1 MTNIRE
7 EVEKEL
13 QNSSSANVIKNFF
26 WRIGESGGAQLVSF
40 LVSIVLA
47 RLLTPEDYG
56 VIALVTVFTSILQ
69 VFVDSGLGT
78 ALVQKKNADEVD
90 FSSVFYFNVLICLVL
105 YAGMFVAAP
114 VIARFYDNPI
124 YIPLVRVLSLTLV
137 ISGLKNIQQAYVS
150 RHMIFK
156 RFFFSTLGGTIASA
170 ILGIVM
176 AYAGFGVWAL
186 AAQYVSNTAIDTL
199 ILWVTVPWRPGKK
212 FSWMRLKELLSYGW
226 KLLAS
231 ALMDTGY
238 TSLWNLLIG
247 KVYSAADLSIYD
259 QGSRYPK
266 AIISTI
272 SNSID
277 SVLLPTM
284 SSVQDDRAQI
294 KSMTRRSIMTSVY
307 VMAPLMMGLAG
318 CARPLVSLI
327 LTDKWLPCVPFLRI
341 FCITYMFWPV
351 HSANLNAIKAMGRS
365 DLYLRLEILKK
376 IIGIGLLLCTVKI
389 SVMAMACSLLISSF
403 ASQIINSYPNWKLL
417 NYRYLEQLRDILPS
431 ILLAVIMAV
440 AVGAV
445 PLLGYGNVLTL
456 CIQIPLG
463 AVIYVAGSAI
473 FRLESFRYLLNMIE
487 DRRR

>member
-1 MTNIRE
+1 MQST
-7 EVEKEL
+7 
-13 QNSSSANVIKNFF
+13 SPANVIKNFF
-26 WRIGESGGAQLVSF
+26 WRIGESSGAQLVSF

-47 RLLTPEDYG
+47 RLLAPEDYG

-78 ALVQKKNADEVD
+78 ALVQKKNADEAD
-90 FSSVFYFNVLICLVL
+90 FSSVFYFNVLVCLIL

-114 VIARFYDNPI
+114 AIATFYDNPI

-150 RHMIFK
+150 RHMLFK

-170 ILGIVM
+170 ILGIAM

-199 ILWVTVPWRPGKK
+199 ILWITVPWRPKK
-212 FSWMRLKELLSYGW
+212 RFSWTKLKTLLSYGW
-226 KLLAS
+226 KLLVS
-231 ALMDTGY
+231 ALLDTGY
-238 TSLWNLLIG
+238 TSVWNLLIG
-247 KVYSAADLSIYD
+247 KVYSSADLSFYD
-259 QGSRYPK
+259 QGSKYPK
-266 AIISTI
+266 AIIGTI

-284 SSVQDDRAQI
+284 SIVQDDRAQI
-294 KSMTRRSIMTSVY
+294 KSMTRRSIVTSVY

-318 CARPLVSLI
+318 CAEPLVSLI
-327 LTDKWLPCVPFLRI
+327 LTDKWLPCVPYMRI

-365 DLYLRLEILKK
+365 DLFLRLEILKK
-376 IIGIGLLLCTVKI
+376 IIGIGLLLCTMRI
-389 SVMAMACSLLISSF
+389 SVMAMAYSLLISSVT
-403 ASQIINSYPNWKLL
+403 SQIINSCPNWKLL

-431 ILLAVIMAV
+431 ILLAVIMAA

-445 PLLGYGNVLTL
+445 PLLGYSNVLTL

>member
-1 MTNIRE
+1 M
-7 EVEKEL
+7 
-13 QNSSSANVIKNFF
+13 QNSSSINVIKNFF
-26 WRIGESGGAQLVSF
+26 WRIGESSGAQLVSF

-47 RLLTPEDYG
+47 RLLAPEDYG

-90 FSSVFYFNVLICLVL
+90 FSSVFYFNVLVCLTL

-114 VIARFYDNPI
+114 AIAKFYDNPI
-124 YIPLVRVLSLTLV
+124 YVPLVRVLSLTLV
-137 ISGLKNIQQAYVS
+137 ISGLKNIQQAYVY

-199 ILWVTVPWRPGKK
+199 ILWITVPWRPKKK
-212 FSWMRLKELLSYGW
+212 FSWTKLKSLLSYGW
-226 KLLAS
+226 KLLVS
-231 ALMDTGY
+231 ALLDTGY
-238 TSLWNLLIG
+238 TSVWNLLIG
-247 KVYSAADLSIYD
+247 KVYSSADLSFYD
-259 QGSRYPK
+259 QGSKYPK
-266 AIISTI
+266 AIIGTI

-284 SSVQDDRAQI
+284 SIVQDDRAQI
-294 KSMTRRSIMTSVY
+294 KSMTRRSIVTSVY

-318 CARPLVSLI
+318 CAEPLVSLI
-327 LTDKWLPCVPFLRI
+327 LTDKWLPCVPYMRI

-365 DLYLRLEILKK
+365 DLFLRLEILKK
-376 IIGIGLLLCTVKI
+376 IIGIGLLLCTMRI
-389 SVMAMACSLLISSF
+389 SVMAMACSLLISSVT
-403 ASQIINSYPNWKLL
+403 SQIINSYPNWKLL

-445 PLLGYGNVLTL
+445 PLLGYGNVFTL

-473 FRLESFRYLLNMIE
+473 FRLESFGYLLNMIE

>member
-1 MTNIRE
+1 MQST
-7 EVEKEL
+7 
-13 QNSSSANVIKNFF
+13 SPANVIKNFF
-26 WRIGESGGAQLVSF
+26 WRIGESSGAQLVSF

-47 RLLTPEDYG
+47 RLLAPEDYG

-78 ALVQKKNADEVD
+78 ALVQKKNADEAD
-90 FSSVFYFNVLICLVL
+90 FSSVFYFNVLVCLTL

-114 VIARFYDNPI
+114 AIAKFYDNLI

-137 ISGLKNIQQAYVS
+137 ISGLKNIQQAYVY

-199 ILWVTVPWRPGKK
+199 ILWITVPWRPKK
-212 FSWMRLKELLSYGW
+212 RFSWTKLKSLLSYGW
-226 KLLAS
+226 KLLVS
-231 ALMDTGY
+231 ALLDTGY

-247 KVYSAADLSIYD
+247 KVYSSADLSFYD
-259 QGSRYPK
+259 QGSKYPK
-266 AIISTI
+266 AIIGTI

-284 SSVQDDRAQI
+284 SIVQDDRAQI
-294 KSMTRRSIMTSVY
+294 KSMTRRSIVTSVY

-318 CARPLVSLI
+318 CAEPLVSLI
-327 LTDKWLPCVPFLRI
+327 LTDKWLPCVPYMRI

-365 DLYLRLEILKK
+365 DLFLRLEILKK
-376 IIGIGLLLCTVKI
+376 IIGIGLLLCTMRI
-389 SVMAMACSLLISSF
+389 SVMAMACSLLISSVT
-403 ASQIINSYPNWKLL
+403 SQIINSYPNWKLL
-417 NYRYLEQLRDILPS
+417 NYRYMEQLRDILPS
-431 ILLAVIMAV
+431 ILLAVIMAA
-440 AVGAV
+440 AVGEV

>member
-1 MTNIRE
+1 MQST
-7 EVEKEL
+7 
-13 QNSSSANVIKNFF
+13 SPANVIKNFF
-26 WRIGESGGAQLVSF
+26 WRIGESSGAQLVSF

-47 RLLTPEDYG
+47 RLLAPEDYG

-78 ALVQKKNADEVD
+78 ALVQKKNADEAD
-90 FSSVFYFNVLICLVL
+90 FSSVFYFNVLVCLTL

-114 VIARFYDNPI
+114 AIAKFYDNPI

-137 ISGLKNIQQAYVS
+137 ISGLKNIQQAYVY

-199 ILWVTVPWRPGKK
+199 ILWITVPWRPKK
-212 FSWMRLKELLSYGW
+212 RFSWTKLKSLLSYGW
-226 KLLAS
+226 KLLVS
-231 ALMDTGY
+231 ALLDTGY

-247 KVYSAADLSIYD
+247 KVYSSADLSFYD
-259 QGSRYPK
+259 QGSKYPK
-266 AIISTI
+266 AIIGTI

-284 SSVQDDRAQI
+284 SIVQDDRAQI
-294 KSMTRRSIMTSVY
+294 KSMTRRSIVTSVY

-318 CARPLVSLI
+318 CAEPLVSLI
-327 LTDKWLPCVPFLRI
+327 LTDKWLPCVPYMRI

-365 DLYLRLEILKK
+365 DLFLRLEILKK
-376 IIGIGLLLCTVKI
+376 IIGIGLLLCTMRI
-389 SVMAMACSLLISSF
+389 SVMAMACSLLISSVT
-403 ASQIINSYPNWKLL
+403 SQIINSYPNWKLL

>member
-1 MTNIRE
+1 MTNIR

-90 FSSVFYFNVLICLVL
+90 FSSVFYFNVLVCLTL

-114 VIARFYDNPI
+114 AIAKFYDNPI

-186 AAQYVSNTAIDTL
+186 AAQYVSNTAIDTF
-199 ILWVTVPWRPGKK
+199 ILWVTVPWRPRKK

-247 KVYSAADLSIYD
+247 KVYSAANLSFYD

-403 ASQIINSYPNWKLL
+403 VSQIINSYPNWKLL

-431 ILLAVIMAV
+431 ILLAVVMAV
-440 AVGAV
+440 AVGTV
-445 PLLGYGNVLTL
+445 PFWGYGNVLTL

-463 AVIYVAGSAI
+463 VVIYVAGSAV
-473 FRLESFRYLLNMIE
+473 FRMESFRYFLNMIE

>member
-1 MTNIRE
+1 M
-7 EVEKEL
+7 
-13 QNSSSANVIKNFF
+13 QNARLINVINNFF

-78 ALVQKKNADEVD
+78 ALVQKKNADEAD
-90 FSSVFYFNVLICLVL
+90 FSSVFYFNILVCLTL

-114 VIARFYDNPI
+114 AIAKFYDNPI

-150 RHMIFK
+150 RHMLFK
-156 RFFFSTLGGTIASA
+156 RFFFSTLGGTVASA
-170 ILGIVM
+170 ILGIAM

-199 ILWVTVPWRPGKK
+199 ILWITVPWRPKK
-212 FSWMRLKELLSYGW
+212 RFSWTKLKALLSYGW
-226 KLLAS
+226 KLLVS
-231 ALMDTGY
+231 ALLDTGY

-247 KVYSAADLSIYD
+247 KVYSSADLSFYD
-259 QGSRYPK
+259 QGSKYPK
-266 AIISTI
+266 AIIGTI

-284 SSVQDDRAQI
+284 SIVQDDRAQI
-294 KSMTRRSIMTSVY
+294 KSMTRRSIVTSVY

-318 CARPLVSLI
+318 CAEPLVSLI
-327 LTDKWLPCVPFLRI
+327 LTDKWLPCVPYMRI

-365 DLYLRLEILKK
+365 DLFLRLEILKK
-376 IIGIGLLLCTVKI
+376 IIGIGLLLCTMRI
-389 SVMAMACSLLISSF
+389 SVMAMACSLLISSVT
-403 ASQIINSYPNWKLL
+403 SQIINSYPNWKLL

-440 AVGAV
+440 AVRAV

-463 AVIYVAGSAI
+463 AVIYVAGSSI

>member
-1 MTNIRE
+1 MTNIR

-199 ILWVTVPWRPGKK
+199 ILWVTVPWRPRKK

-247 KVYSAADLSIYD
+247 KVYSAADLSFYD

>member
-1 MTNIRE
+1 M
-7 EVEKEL
+7 
-13 QNSSSANVIKNFF
+13 
-26 WRIGESGGAQLVSF
+26 VSF

-47 RLLTPEDYG
+47 RLLLPEDYG

-90 FSSVFYFNVLICLVL
+90 FSSVFYFNVLVCLTL

-114 VIARFYDNPI
+114 AIAKFYDNPI

-199 ILWVTVPWRPGKK
+199 ILWITVPWRPKK
-212 FSWMRLKELLSYGW
+212 RFSWTKLKALLSYGW
-226 KLLAS
+226 KLLVS
-231 ALMDTGY
+231 ALLDTGY

-247 KVYSAADLSIYD
+247 KVYSSADLSFYD
-259 QGSRYPK
+259 QGSKYPK
-266 AIISTI
+266 AIIGTI

-284 SSVQDDRAQI
+284 SIVQDDRAQI
-294 KSMTRRSIMTSVY
+294 KSMTRRSIVTSVY

-318 CARPLVSLI
+318 CAEPLVSLI
-327 LTDKWLPCVPFLRI
+327 LTDKWLPCVPYMRI

-365 DLYLRLEILKK
+365 DLFLRLEILKK
-376 IIGIGLLLCTVKI
+376 IIGIGLLLCTMRI
-389 SVMAMACSLLISSF
+389 SVMAMACSLLISSVT
-403 ASQIINSYPNWKLL
+403 SQIINSYPNWKLL

-431 ILLAVIMAV
+431 ILLAVIMAA

>member
-1 MTNIRE
+1 M
-7 EVEKEL
+7 
-13 QNSSSANVIKNFF
+13 
-26 WRIGESGGAQLVSF
+26 SF

-47 RLLTPEDYG
+47 RLLAPEDYG

-78 ALVQKKNADEVD
+78 ALVQKKNADEAD
-90 FSSVFYFNVLICLVL
+90 FSSVFYFNVLVCLTL

-114 VIARFYDNPI
+114 AIAKFYDNPI

-137 ISGLKNIQQAYVS
+137 ISGLKNIQQAYVY

-170 ILGIVM
+170 ILGIAM

-199 ILWVTVPWRPGKK
+199 ILWITVPWRPKKK
-212 FSWMRLKELLSYGW
+212 FSWTKLKALLSYGW
-226 KLLAS
+226 KLLVS
-231 ALMDTGY
+231 ALLDTGY

-247 KVYSAADLSIYD
+247 KVYSSADLSFYD
-259 QGSRYPK
+259 QGSKYPK
-266 AIISTI
+266 AIIGTI

-284 SSVQDDRAQI
+284 SIVQDDRAQI
-294 KSMTRRSIMTSVY
+294 KSMTRRSIVTSVY

-318 CARPLVSLI
+318 CAEPLVSLI
-327 LTDKWLPCVPFLRI
+327 LTDKWLPCVPYMRI

-365 DLYLRLEILKK
+365 DLFLRLEILKK
-376 IIGIGLLLCTVKI
+376 IIGIGLLLYTMRI
-389 SVMAMACSLLISSF
+389 SVMAMACSLLISSVT
-403 ASQIINSYPNWKLL
+403 SQIINSYPNWKLL

-431 ILLAVIMAV
+431 ILLAVIMAA

>member
-1 MTNIRE
+1 MQST
-7 EVEKEL
+7 
-13 QNSSSANVIKNFF
+13 SPANVIKNFF
-26 WRIGESGGAQLVSF
+26 WRIGESSGAQLVSF

-47 RLLTPEDYG
+47 ILLAPEDYG

-90 FSSVFYFNVLICLVL
+90 FSSVFYFNVLVCLTL

-114 VIARFYDNPI
+114 AIAKFYDNPI

-137 ISGLKNIQQAYVS
+137 ISGLKNIQQAYVY

-199 ILWVTVPWRPGKK
+199 ILWITVPWRPKK
-212 FSWMRLKELLSYGW
+212 RFSWTKLKSLLSYGW
-226 KLLAS
+226 KLLVS
-231 ALMDTGY
+231 ALLDTGY

-247 KVYSAADLSIYD
+247 KVYSSADLSFYD
-259 QGSRYPK
+259 QGSKYPK
-266 AIISTI
+266 AIIGTI

-284 SSVQDDRAQI
+284 SIVQDDRAQI
-294 KSMTRRSIMTSVY
+294 KSMTRRSIVTSVY

-318 CARPLVSLI
+318 CAEPLVSLI
-327 LTDKWLPCVPFLRI
+327 LTDKWLPCVPYMRI

-365 DLYLRLEILKK
+365 DLFLRLEILKK
-376 IIGIGLLLCTVKI
+376 IIGIGLLLCTMRI
-389 SVMAMACSLLISSF
+389 SVMAMACSLLISSVT
-403 ASQIINSYPNWKLL
+403 SQIINSYPNWKLL

>member
-1 MTNIRE
+1 MSVTRG
-7 EVEKEL
+7 VEKKL

-199 ILWVTVPWRPGKK
+199 ILWVTVPWRPRKK

-247 KVYSAADLSIYD
+247 KVYSAADLSFYD

-318 CARPLVSLI
+318 CAKPLVSLI

-431 ILLAVIMAV
+431 ILLAVVMAV
-440 AVGAV
+440 AVGTV
-445 PLLGYGNVLTL
+445 PFWGYGNVLTL

-463 AVIYVAGSAI
+463 VVIYVAGSAV
-473 FRLESFRYLLNMIE
+473 FRMESFRYLLNMIE

>member
-1 MTNIRE
+1 M
-7 EVEKEL
+7 
-13 QNSSSANVIKNFF
+13 QNARFINVINNFF
-26 WRIGESGGAQLVSF
+26 WRIGESSGAQLVSF

-47 RLLTPEDYG
+47 RLLAPEDYG

-78 ALVQKKNADEVD
+78 ALVQKKNADEAD
-90 FSSVFYFNVLICLVL
+90 FSSVFYFNVLVCLTL

-114 VIARFYDNPI
+114 AIAKFYDNPI

-199 ILWVTVPWRPGKK
+199 ILWITVPWRPKK
-212 FSWMRLKELLSYGW
+212 RFSWTKLKSLLSYGW
-226 KLLAS
+226 KLLVS
-231 ALMDTGY
+231 ALLDTGY

-247 KVYSAADLSIYD
+247 KVYSSADLSFYD
-259 QGSRYPK
+259 QGSKYPK
-266 AIISTI
+266 AIIGTI

-284 SSVQDDRAQI
+284 SIVQDDRAQI
-294 KSMTRRSIMTSVY
+294 KSMTRRSIVTSVY

-318 CARPLVSLI
+318 CAEPLVSLI
-327 LTDKWLPCVPFLRI
+327 LTDKWLPCVPYMRI

-365 DLYLRLEILKK
+365 DLFLRLEILKK
-376 IIGIGLLLCTVKI
+376 IIGIGLLLCTMRI
-389 SVMAMACSLLISSF
+389 SVMAMACSLLISSVT
-403 ASQIINSYPNWKLL
+403 SQIINSYPNWKLL

-463 AVIYVAGSAI
+463 AVIYVAGSSI

>member
-1 MTNIRE
+1 M
-7 EVEKEL
+7 
-13 QNSSSANVIKNFF
+13 NVIKNFF
-26 WRIGESGGAQLVSF
+26 WRIGESSGAQLVSF

-47 RLLTPEDYG
+47 RLLAPEDYG

-78 ALVQKKNADEVD
+78 ALVQKKNADEAD
-90 FSSVFYFNVLICLVL
+90 FSSVFYFNILVCLTL
-105 YAGMFVAAP
+105 YGGMFVAAP
-114 VIARFYDNPI
+114 AIAKFYDNPI
-124 YIPLVRVLSLTLV
+124 YVPLVRVLSLTLV
-137 ISGLKNIQQAYVS
+137 VSGLKNIQQAYVY

-199 ILWVTVPWRPGKK
+199 ILWITVPWRPKKK
-212 FSWMRLKELLSYGW
+212 FSWTKLKSLLSYGW
-226 KLLAS
+226 KLLVS
-231 ALMDTGY
+231 ALLDTGY

-247 KVYSAADLSIYD
+247 KVYSSADLSFYD
-259 QGSRYPK
+259 QGSKYPK
-266 AIISTI
+266 AIIGTI

-284 SSVQDDRAQI
+284 SIVQDDRAQI
-294 KSMTRRSIMTSVY
+294 KSMTRRSIVTSVY

-318 CARPLVSLI
+318 CAEPLVSLI
-327 LTDKWLPCVPFLRI
+327 LTDKWLPCVPYMRI

-365 DLYLRLEILKK
+365 DLFLRLEILKK
-376 IIGIGLLLCTVKI
+376 IIGIGLLLCTMRI
-389 SVMAMACSLLISSF
+389 SVMAMACSLLISSVT
-403 ASQIINSYPNWKLL
+403 SQIINSYPNWKLL

-431 ILLAVIMAV
+431 ILLAVIMAA

-487 DRRR
+487 DRR

>member
-1 MTNIRE
+1 M
-7 EVEKEL
+7 

-90 FSSVFYFNVLICLVL
+90 FSSVFYFNVLVCLTL

-114 VIARFYDNPI
+114 AIAKFYDNPI

-137 ISGLKNIQQAYVS
+137 ISGLKNIQQAYVY

-199 ILWVTVPWRPGKK
+199 ILWITVPWRPKK
-212 FSWMRLKELLSYGW
+212 RFSWTKLKSLLSYGW
-226 KLLAS
+226 KLLVS
-231 ALMDTGY
+231 ALLDTGY

-247 KVYSAADLSIYD
+247 KVYSSADLSFYD
-259 QGSRYPK
+259 QGSKYPK
-266 AIISTI
+266 AIIGTI

-284 SSVQDDRAQI
+284 SIVQDDRAQI
-294 KSMTRRSIMTSVY
+294 KSMTRRSIVTSVY

-318 CARPLVSLI
+318 CAEPLVSLI
-327 LTDKWLPCVPFLRI
+327 LTDKWLPCVPYMRI

-365 DLYLRLEILKK
+365 DLFLRLEILKK
-376 IIGIGLLLCTVKI
+376 IIGIGLLLCTMRI
-389 SVMAMACSLLISSF
+389 SVMAMACSLLISSVT
-403 ASQIINSYPNWKLL
+403 SQIINAYPNWKLL
-417 NYRYLEQLRDILPS
+417 NYRDLEQLRDILPS

>member
-1 MTNIRE
+1 M
-7 EVEKEL
+7 
-13 QNSSSANVIKNFF
+13 
-26 WRIGESGGAQLVSF
+26 SF

-47 RLLTPEDYG
+47 RLLAPEDYG

-78 ALVQKKNADEVD
+78 ALVQKKNADEAD
-90 FSSVFYFNVLICLVL
+90 FSSVFYFNVLVCLTL

-114 VIARFYDNPI
+114 AIAKFYDNPI

-137 ISGLKNIQQAYVS
+137 ISGLKNIQQAYVY

-170 ILGIVM
+170 ILGIAM

-199 ILWVTVPWRPGKK
+199 ILWITVPWRPKKK
-212 FSWMRLKELLSYGW
+212 FSWTKLKSLLSYGW
-226 KLLAS
+226 KLLVS
-231 ALMDTGY
+231 ALLDTGY

-247 KVYSAADLSIYD
+247 KVYSSADLSFYD
-259 QGSRYPK
+259 QGSKYPK
-266 AIISTI
+266 AIIGTI
-272 SNSID
+272 SNSVD

-284 SSVQDDRAQI
+284 SIVQDDRAQI
-294 KSMTRRSIMTSVY
+294 KSMTRRSIVTSVY

-318 CARPLVSLI
+318 CAEPLVSLI
-327 LTDKWLPCVPFLRI
+327 LTDKWLPCVPYMRI

-365 DLYLRLEILKK
+365 DLFLRLEILKK
-376 IIGIGLLLCTVKI
+376 IIGIGLLLCTMRI
-389 SVMAMACSLLISSF
+389 SVMAMACSLLISSVT
-403 ASQIINSYPNWKLL
+403 SQIINSYPNWKLL

-431 ILLAVIMAV
+431 ILLAVIMAI

>member
-1 MTNIRE
+1 M
-7 EVEKEL
+7 
-13 QNSSSANVIKNFF
+13 QNLSSINVIKNFF
-26 WRIGESGGAQLVSF
+26 WRIGESSGAQLVSF

-47 RLLTPEDYG
+47 RLLAPEDYG

-78 ALVQKKNADEVD
+78 ALVQKKNADEAD
-90 FSSVFYFNVLICLVL
+90 FSSVFYFNILVCLTL
-105 YAGMFVAAP
+105 YGGMFVAAP
-114 VIARFYDNPI
+114 AIAKFYDNPI
-124 YIPLVRVLSLTLV
+124 YVPLVRVLSLTLV
-137 ISGLKNIQQAYVS
+137 ISGLKNIQQAYVY

-199 ILWVTVPWRPGKK
+199 ILWITVPWRPKK
-212 FSWMRLKELLSYGW
+212 RFSWTKLKALLSYGW
-226 KLLAS
+226 KLLVS
-231 ALMDTGY
+231 ALLDTGY

-247 KVYSAADLSIYD
+247 KVYSSADLSFYD
-259 QGSRYPK
+259 QGSKYPK
-266 AIISTI
+266 AIIGTI

-284 SSVQDDRAQI
+284 SIVQDDRAQI
-294 KSMTRRSIMTSVY
+294 KSMTRRSIVTSVY

-318 CARPLVSLI
+318 CAEPLVSLI
-327 LTDKWLPCVPFLRI
+327 LTDKWLPCVPYMRI

-365 DLYLRLEILKK
+365 DLFLRLEILKK
-376 IIGIGLLLCTVKI
+376 IIGIGLLLCTMRI
-389 SVMAMACSLLISSF
+389 SVMAMACSLLISSVT
-403 ASQIINSYPNWKLL
+403 SQIINSYPNWKLL

-431 ILLAVIMAV
+431 ILLAVIMAA

>member
-1 MTNIRE
+1 M
-7 EVEKEL
+7 

-199 ILWVTVPWRPGKK
+199 ILWVTVPWRPRKK

-247 KVYSAADLSIYD
+247 KVYSAADLSFYD
-259 QGSRYPK
+259 QGARYPK

-318 CARPLVSLI
+318 CAKTLVSLI

-403 ASQIINSYPNWKLL
+403 ASQVINSYPNWKLL

-431 ILLAVIMAV
+431 ILLAVVMAV
-440 AVGAV
+440 AVGTV
-445 PLLGYGNVLTL
+445 PFWGYGNVLTL

-463 AVIYVAGSAI
+463 VVIYVAGSAV
-473 FRLESFRYLLNMIE
+473 FRMESFRYLLNMIE

>member
-1 MTNIRE
+1 
-7 EVEKEL
+7 
-13 QNSSSANVIKNFF
+13 
-26 WRIGESGGAQLVSF
+26 
-40 LVSIVLA
+40 
-47 RLLTPEDYG
+47 
-56 VIALVTVFTSILQ
+56 
-69 VFVDSGLGT
+69 
-78 ALVQKKNADEVD
+78 
-90 FSSVFYFNVLICLVL
+90 
-105 YAGMFVAAP
+105 
-114 VIARFYDNPI
+114 
-124 YIPLVRVLSLTLV
+124 
-137 ISGLKNIQQAYVS
+137 
-150 RHMIFK
+150 
-156 RFFFSTLGGTIASA
+156 
-170 ILGIVM
+170 M

-199 ILWVTVPWRPGKK
+199 ILWITVPWRPRKK
-212 FSWMRLKELLSYGW
+212 FSWMRLKELMSYGW

-247 KVYSAADLSIYD
+247 KVYSAADLSFYD

-318 CARPLVSLI
+318 CAKPLVSFI

-403 ASQIINSYPNWKLL
+403 ASQVINSYPNWKLL
-417 NYRYLEQLRDILPS
+417 DYRYLEQLRDILPS
-431 ILLAVIMAV
+431 ILLAVVMAV
-440 AVGAV
+440 AVGTV
-445 PLLGYGNVLTL
+445 PFWGYGNVLTL

-463 AVIYVAGSAI
+463 VVIYVAGSAV
-473 FRLESFRYLLNMIE
+473 FHMESFRYLLNMIE

>member
-1 MTNIRE
+1 M
-7 EVEKEL
+7 
-13 QNSSSANVIKNFF
+13 
-26 WRIGESGGAQLVSF
+26 SF

-47 RLLTPEDYG
+47 RLLAPEDYG

-78 ALVQKKNADEVD
+78 ALVQKKNADEAD
-90 FSSVFYFNVLICLVL
+90 FSSVFYFNVLVCLTL

-114 VIARFYDNPI
+114 AIAKFYDNLI

-137 ISGLKNIQQAYVS
+137 ISGLKNIQQAYVY

-199 ILWVTVPWRPGKK
+199 ILWITVPWRPKK
-212 FSWMRLKELLSYGW
+212 RFSWTKLKSLLSYGW
-226 KLLAS
+226 KLLVS
-231 ALMDTGY
+231 ALLDTGY

-247 KVYSAADLSIYD
+247 KVYSSADLSFYD
-259 QGSRYPK
+259 QGSKYPK
-266 AIISTI
+266 AIIGTI

-284 SSVQDDRAQI
+284 SIVQDDRAQI
-294 KSMTRRSIMTSVY
+294 KSMTRRSIVTSVY

-318 CARPLVSLI
+318 CAEPLVSLI
-327 LTDKWLPCVPFLRI
+327 LTDKWLPCVPYMRI

-365 DLYLRLEILKK
+365 DLFLRLEILKK
-376 IIGIGLLLCTVKI
+376 IIGIGLLLCTMRI
-389 SVMAMACSLLISSF
+389 SVMAMACSLLISSVT
-403 ASQIINSYPNWKLL
+403 SQIINSYPNWKLL

-431 ILLAVIMAV
+431 ILLAVIMAA
-440 AVGAV
+440 AVGEV

>member
-1 MTNIRE
+1 M
-7 EVEKEL
+7 
-13 QNSSSANVIKNFF
+13 
-26 WRIGESGGAQLVSF
+26 SF

-47 RLLTPEDYG
+47 RLLAPEDYG

-90 FSSVFYFNVLICLVL
+90 FSSVFYFNVLVCLTL

-114 VIARFYDNPI
+114 AIAKFYDNPI
-124 YIPLVRVLSLTLV
+124 YVPLVRVLSLTLV
-137 ISGLKNIQQAYVS
+137 ISGLKNIQQAYVY

-199 ILWVTVPWRPGKK
+199 ILWITVPWRPKKK
-212 FSWMRLKELLSYGW
+212 FSWTKLKSLLSYGW
-226 KLLAS
+226 KLLVS
-231 ALMDTGY
+231 ALLDTGY
-238 TSLWNLLIG
+238 TSVWNLLIG
-247 KVYSAADLSIYD
+247 KVYSSADLSFYD
-259 QGSRYPK
+259 QGSKYPK
-266 AIISTI
+266 AIIGTI

-284 SSVQDDRAQI
+284 SIVQDDRAQI
-294 KSMTRRSIMTSVY
+294 KSMTRRSIVTSVY

-318 CARPLVSLI
+318 CAEPLVSLI
-327 LTDKWLPCVPFLRI
+327 LTDKWLPCVPYMRI

-365 DLYLRLEILKK
+365 DLFLRLEILKK
-376 IIGIGLLLCTVKI
+376 IIGIGLLLCTMRI
-389 SVMAMACSLLISSF
+389 SVMAMACSLLISSVT
-403 ASQIINSYPNWKLL
+403 SQIINSYPNWKLL

>member
-1 MTNIRE
+1 MQST
-7 EVEKEL
+7 
-13 QNSSSANVIKNFF
+13 SPANVIKNFF
-26 WRIGESGGAQLVSF
+26 WRIGESSGAQLVSF

-47 RLLTPEDYG
+47 RLLAPEDYG

-78 ALVQKKNADEVD
+78 ALVQKKNADEAD
-90 FSSVFYFNVLICLVL
+90 FSSVFYFNVLVCLTL

-114 VIARFYDNPI
+114 AIAKFYDNLI

-137 ISGLKNIQQAYVS
+137 ISGLKNIQQAYVY

-199 ILWVTVPWRPGKK
+199 ILWITVPWRPKK
-212 FSWMRLKELLSYGW
+212 RFSWTKLKSLLSYGW
-226 KLLAS
+226 KLLVS
-231 ALMDTGY
+231 ALLDTGY

-247 KVYSAADLSIYD
+247 KVYSSADLSFYD
-259 QGSRYPK
+259 QGSKYPK
-266 AIISTI
+266 AIIGTI

-284 SSVQDDRAQI
+284 SIVQDDRAQI
-294 KSMTRRSIMTSVY
+294 KSMTRRSIVTSVY

-318 CARPLVSLI
+318 CAEPLVSLI
-327 LTDKWLPCVPFLRI
+327 LTDKWLPCVPYMRI

-365 DLYLRLEILKK
+365 DLFLRLEILKK
-376 IIGIGLLLCTVKI
+376 IIGIGLLLCTMRI
-389 SVMAMACSLLISSF
+389 SVMAMACSLLISSVT
-403 ASQIINSYPNWKLL
+403 SQIINSYPNWKLL

-431 ILLAVIMAV
+431 ILLAVIMAA
-440 AVGAV
+440 AVGEV

>member
-1 MTNIRE
+1 MTNIR

-90 FSSVFYFNVLICLVL
+90 FSSVFYFNVLVCLTL

-114 VIARFYDNPI
+114 AIAKFYDNPI

-186 AAQYVSNTAIDTL
+186 AAQYVSNIAIDTF
-199 ILWVTVPWRPGKK
+199 ILWVTVPWRPRKK

-247 KVYSAADLSIYD
+247 KVYSAANLSFYD

-403 ASQIINSYPNWKLL
+403 VSQIINSYPNWKLL

-431 ILLAVIMAV
+431 ILLAVVMAV
-440 AVGAV
+440 AVGTV
-445 PLLGYGNVLTL
+445 PFWGYGNVLTL

-463 AVIYVAGSAI
+463 VVIYVAGSAV
-473 FRLESFRYLLNMIE
+473 FRMESFRYLLNMIE

>member
-1 MTNIRE
+1 MQST
-7 EVEKEL
+7 
-13 QNSSSANVIKNFF
+13 SPANVIKNFF
-26 WRIGESGGAQLVSF
+26 WRIGESSGAQLVSF

-47 RLLTPEDYG
+47 RLLAPEDYG

-78 ALVQKKNADEVD
+78 ALVQKKNADEAD
-90 FSSVFYFNVLICLVL
+90 FSSVFYFNVLVCLTL

-114 VIARFYDNPI
+114 AIAKFYDNPI
-124 YIPLVRVLSLTLV
+124 YVPLVRVLSLTLV
-137 ISGLKNIQQAYVS
+137 ISGLKNIQQAYVY

-170 ILGIVM
+170 ILGILM
-176 AYAGFGVWAL
+176 AYAGFGVGAL

-199 ILWVTVPWRPGKK
+199 ILWITVPWRPKKK
-212 FSWMRLKELLSYGW
+212 FSWTKLKSLLSYGW
-226 KLLAS
+226 KLLVS
-231 ALMDTGY
+231 ALLDTGY

-247 KVYSAADLSIYD
+247 KVYSSADLSFYD
-259 QGSRYPK
+259 QGSKYPK
-266 AIISTI
+266 AIIGTI

-284 SSVQDDRAQI
+284 SIVQDDRAQI
-294 KSMTRRSIMTSVY
+294 KSMTRRSIVTSVY

-318 CARPLVSLI
+318 CAEPLVSLI
-327 LTDKWLPCVPFLRI
+327 LTDKWLPCVPYMRI

-365 DLYLRLEILKK
+365 DLFLRLEILKK
-376 IIGIGLLLCTVKI
+376 IIGIGLLLCTMRI
-389 SVMAMACSLLISSF
+389 SVMAMACSLLISSVT
-403 ASQIINSYPNWKLL
+403 SQIINSYPNWKLL

-431 ILLAVIMAV
+431 ILLAVIMAA
-440 AVGAV
+440 AVGEV

>member
-1 MTNIRE
+1 M
-7 EVEKEL
+7 
-13 QNSSSANVIKNFF
+13 QNLSSINVIKNFF
-26 WRIGESGGAQLVSF
+26 WRIGESSGAQLVSF

-47 RLLTPEDYG
+47 RLLAPEDYG

-78 ALVQKKNADEVD
+78 ALVQKKNADEAD
-90 FSSVFYFNVLICLVL
+90 FSSVFYFNILVCLTL
-105 YAGMFVAAP
+105 YGGMFVAAP
-114 VIARFYDNPI
+114 AIAKFYDNPI
-124 YIPLVRVLSLTLV
+124 YVPLVRVLSLTLV
-137 ISGLKNIQQAYVS
+137 ISGLKNIQQAYVY

-199 ILWVTVPWRPGKK
+199 ILWITVPWRPKK
-212 FSWMRLKELLSYGW
+212 RFSWTKLKSLLSYGW
-226 KLLAS
+226 KLLVS
-231 ALMDTGY
+231 ALLDTGY

-247 KVYSAADLSIYD
+247 KVYSSADLSFYD
-259 QGSRYPK
+259 QGSKYPK
-266 AIISTI
+266 AIIGTI

-284 SSVQDDRAQI
+284 SIVQDDRAQI
-294 KSMTRRSIMTSVY
+294 KSMTRRSIVTSVY

-318 CARPLVSLI
+318 CAEPLVSLI
-327 LTDKWLPCVPFLRI
+327 LTDKWLPCVPYMRI

-365 DLYLRLEILKK
+365 DLFLRLEILKK
-376 IIGIGLLLCTVKI
+376 IIGIGLLLCTMRI
-389 SVMAMACSLLISSF
+389 SVMAMACSLLISSVT
-403 ASQIINSYPNWKLL
+403 SQIINSYPNWKLL

-431 ILLAVIMAV
+431 ILLAVIMAA

>member
-1 MTNIRE
+1 M
-7 EVEKEL
+7 
-13 QNSSSANVIKNFF
+13 QNARFINVINNFF
-26 WRIGESGGAQLVSF
+26 WRIGESSGAQLVSF

-47 RLLTPEDYG
+47 RLLAPEDYG

-78 ALVQKKNADEVD
+78 ALVQKKNADEAD
-90 FSSVFYFNVLICLVL
+90 FSSVFYFNILVCLTL

-114 VIARFYDNPI
+114 AIAKFYDNPI

-137 ISGLKNIQQAYVS
+137 ISGLKNIQQAYVY

-186 AAQYVSNTAIDTL
+186 AAQYVSNTVIDTL
-199 ILWVTVPWRPGKK
+199 ILWITVPWRPKK
-212 FSWMRLKELLSYGW
+212 RFSWTKLKSLLSYGW
-226 KLLAS
+226 KLLVS
-231 ALMDTGY
+231 ALLDTGY
-238 TSLWNLLIG
+238 TSVWNLLIG
-247 KVYSAADLSIYD
+247 KVYSSADLSFYD
-259 QGSRYPK
+259 QGSKYPK
-266 AIISTI
+266 AIIGTI

-284 SSVQDDRAQI
+284 SFVQDDRAQI
-294 KSMTRRSIMTSVY
+294 KSMIRRSIVTSVY

-318 CARPLVSLI
+318 CAEPLVSLI
-327 LTDKWLPCVPFLRI
+327 LTDKWLPCVPYMRI

-365 DLYLRLEILKK
+365 DLFLRLEILKK
-376 IIGIGLLLCTVKI
+376 IIGIGLLLCTMRI
-389 SVMAMACSLLISSF
+389 SVMAMACSLLISSVT
-403 ASQIINSYPNWKLL
+403 SQIINSYPNWKLL

>member
-1 MTNIRE
+1 MRST
-7 EVEKEL
+7 
-13 QNSSSANVIKNFF
+13 SPANVIKNFF
-26 WRIGESGGAQLVSF
+26 WRIGESSGAQLVSF
-40 LVSIVLA
+40 LVSIVLS
-47 RLLTPEDYG
+47 RLLAPADYG

-90 FSSVFYFNVLICLVL
+90 FSSVFYFNVLVCLTL

-114 VIARFYDNPI
+114 AIAKFYDNPI

-137 ISGLKNIQQAYVS
+137 ISGLKNIQQAYVY

-199 ILWVTVPWRPGKK
+199 ILWITVPWRPKK
-212 FSWMRLKELLSYGW
+212 RFSWTKLKSLLSYGW
-226 KLLAS
+226 KLLVS
-231 ALMDTGY
+231 ALLDTGY
-238 TSLWNLLIG
+238 TSLWTLLIG
-247 KVYSAADLSIYD
+247 KVYSSADLSFYD
-259 QGSRYPK
+259 QGSKYPK
-266 AIISTI
+266 AIIGTI

-284 SSVQDDRAQI
+284 SIVQDDRAQI
-294 KSMTRRSIMTSVY
+294 KSMTRRSIVTSVY

-318 CARPLVSLI
+318 CAEPLVSLI
-327 LTDKWLPCVPFLRI
+327 LTDKWLPCVPYMRI

-365 DLYLRLEILKK
+365 DLFLRLEILKK
-376 IIGIGLLLCTVKI
+376 IIGIGLLLCTMRI
-389 SVMAMACSLLISSF
+389 SVMAMACSLLISSVT
-403 ASQIINSYPNWKLL
+403 SQIINSYPNWKLL

>member
-1 MTNIRE
+1 MQST
-7 EVEKEL
+7 
-13 QNSSSANVIKNFF
+13 SPANVIKNFF
-26 WRIGESGGAQLVSF
+26 WRIGESSGAQLVSF

-47 RLLTPEDYG
+47 RLLAPEDYG

-90 FSSVFYFNVLICLVL
+90 FSSVFYFNVLVCLTL

-114 VIARFYDNPI
+114 AIAKFYDNPI

-137 ISGLKNIQQAYVS
+137 ISGLKNIQQAYVY

-170 ILGIVM
+170 ILGIVI

-199 ILWVTVPWRPGKK
+199 ILWITVPWRPKK
-212 FSWMRLKELLSYGW
+212 RFSWTKLKSLLSYGW
-226 KLLAS
+226 KLLVS
-231 ALMDTGY
+231 ALLDTGY

-247 KVYSAADLSIYD
+247 KVYSSADLSFYD
-259 QGSRYPK
+259 QGSKYPK
-266 AIISTI
+266 AIIGTI

-284 SSVQDDRAQI
+284 SIVQDDRAQI
-294 KSMTRRSIMTSVY
+294 KSMTRRSIVTSVY

-318 CARPLVSLI
+318 CAEPLVSLI
-327 LTDKWLPCVPFLRI
+327 LTDKWLPCVPYMRI

-365 DLYLRLEILKK
+365 DLFLRLEILKK
-376 IIGIGLLLCTVKI
+376 IIGIGLLLCTMRI
-389 SVMAMACSLLISSF
+389 SVMAMACSLLISSVT
-403 ASQIINSYPNWKLL
+403 SQIINSYPNWKLL

>member
-247 KVYSAADLSIYD
+247 KVYSAADLSFYD

>member
-1 MTNIRE
+1 MSNIR

-78 ALVQKKNADEVD
+78 ALVQKKNADEID

-199 ILWVTVPWRPGKK
+199 ILWVTVPWRPRKK

-247 KVYSAADLSIYD
+247 KVYSAADLSFYD

-272 SNSID
+272 NNSID

-318 CARPLVSLI
+318 CAKTLVSLI

-389 SVMAMACSLLISSF
+389 SVMVMACSLLISSF

-463 AVIYVAGSAI
+463 VVIYVAGSAV
-473 FRLESFRYLLNMIE
+473 FRMESFRYLLNMIE

>member
-1 MTNIRE
+1 MQST
-7 EVEKEL
+7 
-13 QNSSSANVIKNFF
+13 SPANVIKNFF
-26 WRIGESGGAQLVSF
+26 WRIGESSGAQLVSF

-47 RLLTPEDYG
+47 RLLAPEDYG

-78 ALVQKKNADEVD
+78 ALVQKKNADEAD
-90 FSSVFYFNVLICLVL
+90 FSSVFYFNVLVCLTL

-114 VIARFYDNPI
+114 AIAKFYDNPI
-124 YIPLVRVLSLTLV
+124 YVPLVRALSLTLV
-137 ISGLKNIQQAYVS
+137 ISGLKNIQQAYVY

-199 ILWVTVPWRPGKK
+199 ILWITVPWRPKKK
-212 FSWMRLKELLSYGW
+212 FSWTKLKSLLSYGW
-226 KLLAS
+226 KLLVS
-231 ALMDTGY
+231 ALLDTGY
-238 TSLWNLLIG
+238 TSVWNLLIG
-247 KVYSAADLSIYD
+247 KVYSSADLSFYD
-259 QGSRYPK
+259 QGSKYPK
-266 AIISTI
+266 AIIGTI

-284 SSVQDDRAQI
+284 SFVQDDRAQI
-294 KSMTRRSIMTSVY
+294 KSMTRRSIVTSVY

-318 CARPLVSLI
+318 CAEPLVSLI
-327 LTDKWLPCVPFLRI
+327 LTDKWLPCVPYMRI

-365 DLYLRLEILKK
+365 DLFLRLEILKK
-376 IIGIGLLLCTVKI
+376 IIGIGLLLCTMRI
-389 SVMAMACSLLISSF
+389 SVMAMACSLLISSVT
-403 ASQIINSYPNWKLL
+403 SQIINSYPNWKLL